1 MVMIRYPDE
10 SKSMTRLKSILY
22 RMRWWLAIIATPI
35 MLVAFRPADDNL
47 FEISRNLDVFTT
59 LFRELMIYYVDPTEP
74 QELVTTGIDAMLE
87 SLDPYTQFIP
97 ESEADDY
104 RFMTTGQYG
113 GIGALIGQREGDV
126 IITDPYEGY
135 PAQKAGLMSG
145 DIIKAIDGKSVKGKE
160 YDDVSKMLKGQ
171 PNTSISI
178 TVLRPGTTQEITRTL
193 QREEI
198 QIKNVPY
205 YGLLDNAVGYIRL
218 SGFTDDAGREVKD
231 AVQDLKKKGAKG
243 IILDVRSNP
252 GGLLNEAVNVVNVFV
267 DRGQE
272 VVSTRGKM
280 KEWDKTYK
288 ALNAAIDT
296 KIPLAV
302 LVNPNAASASE
313 IVSGAL
319 QDLDRAIVI
328 GQRTFGKG
336 LVQTTRPLSYNA
348 QLKITTAKYY
358 IPSGRCIQAL
368 DYAHRKAD
376 GSVDKVADS
385 LVNEFK
391 TSQGRKV
398 YDGGGISPDYT
409 TEIPVYSSISQSLA
423 SHYLLF
429 DYATEFRIKNP
440 SIAPAKTFRLSDEDY
455 NRFVAWLDGK
465 EYDYVTDS
473 EKKLED
479 FKAKAEKEKYFAMI
493 SKDYETL
500 AASLRHDKKSDL
512 QLHKAEIKEL
522 LENEIVSRYY
532 YQNGRIENSFDS
544 DVEVKLALKALN
556 NPSVYSAIFNRTYKD

>member
-1 MVMIRYPDE
+1 
-10 SKSMTRLKSILY
+10 
-22 RMRWWLAIIATPI
+22 MRWWLAIVSTPI
-35 MLVAFRPADDNL
+35 LLVAFRPADDNV

-74 QELVTTGIDAMLE
+74 QELVTTGINAMLE

-171 PNTSISI
+171 PQTTISI
-178 TVLRPGTTQEITRTL
+178 TVLSPGTNQEITRTL

-205 YGLLDNAVGYIRL
+205 FGLMENSVGYIRL

-288 ALNAAIDT
+288 ALNASIDT

-302 LVNPNAASASE
+302 LVNSNAASASE

-376 GSVDKVADS
+376 GSVVKVADS

-398 YDGGGISPDYT
+398 YDGGGIAPDYT

-423 SHYLLF
+423 SHYMFF
-429 DYATEFRIKNP
+429 DYATEYRIKNP
-440 SIAPAKTFRLSDEDY
+440 AIGPAKTFRLSDEDY
-455 NRFVAWLDGK
+455 NRFVSWLDGK

-479 FKAKAEKEKYFAMI
+479 FKAKAEKEKYFAQI

-532 YQNGRIENSFDS
+532 FQNGRIENSFDS
-544 DVEVKLALKALN
+544 DTEVKLAVKALS
-556 NPSVYSAIFNRTYKD
+556 NPAVYTAIFNRTYKD

>member
-1 MVMIRYPDE
+1 
-10 SKSMTRLKSILY
+10 
-22 RMRWWLAIIATPI
+22 MRWWLAILATPI
-35 MLVAFRPADDNL
+35 LLVAFRPADDNV

-74 QELVTTGIDAMLE
+74 QELVTTGINAMLE

-171 PNTSISI
+171 PQTTISI
-178 TVLRPGTTQEITRTL
+178 TVLSPGTNQEITRTL

-205 YGLLDNAVGYIRL
+205 FGLMENSVGYIRL

-288 ALNAAIDT
+288 ALNASIDT

-302 LVNPNAASASE
+302 LVNSNAASASE

-391 TSQGRKV
+391 TSQGRMV
-398 YDGGGISPDYT
+398 YDGGGIAPDYT

-423 SHYLLF
+423 SHYMFF
-429 DYATEFRIKNP
+429 DYATEYRIKNP
-440 SIAPAKTFRLSDEDY
+440 AIGPAKTFRLSDEDY
-455 NRFVAWLDGK
+455 NRFVSWLDGK

-479 FKAKAEKEKYFAMI
+479 FKAKAEKEKYFAQI

-532 YQNGRIENSFDS
+532 FQNGRIENSFDS
-544 DVEVKLALKALN
+544 DTEVKLAVKALS
-556 NPSVYSAIFNRTYKD
+556 NPAVYTAIFNRTYKD

>member
-1 MVMIRYPDE
+1 
-10 SKSMTRLKSILY
+10 
-22 RMRWWLAIIATPI
+22 MRWWLAILATPI
-35 MLVAFRPADDNL
+35 LLVAFRPADDNV

-74 QELVTTGIDAMLE
+74 QDLVTTGINAMLE

-113 GIGALIGQREGDV
+113 GIGALIGQRDGDV

-145 DIIKAIDGKSVKGKE
+145 DVIKAIDGKSVKGKE
-160 YDDVSKMLKGQ
+160 YEDVSKMLKGQ
-171 PNTSISI
+171 PQTTISI

-205 YGLLDNAVGYIRL
+205 YGLMENSVGYIRL

-288 ALNAAIDT
+288 ALNASIDT

-302 LVNPNAASASE
+302 LVNANAASASE

-368 DYAHRKAD
+368 DYTHRKAD
-376 GSVDKVADS
+376 GSVVKVADS

-398 YDGGGISPDYT
+398 YDGGGIAPDYT

-423 SHYLLF
+423 SHYMFF
-429 DYATEFRIKNP
+429 DYATEYRIKNP
-440 SIAPAKTFRLSDEDY
+440 TIGPAKTFRLTDEDY
-455 NRFVAWLDGK
+455 NRFVSWLDGK

-479 FKAKAEKEKYFAMI
+479 FKVKAEKEKYFAQI

-532 YQNGRIENSFDS
+532 FQNGRIENSFDS
-544 DVEVKLALKALN
+544 DTEVKLAVKALS
-556 NPSVYSAIFNRTYKD
+556 NPAVYTAIFNRTYKD

>member
-1 MVMIRYPDE
+1 MIRYADE

-74 QELVTTGIDAMLE
+74 QELVTTGIDAMLV

-205 YGLLDNAVGYIRL
+205 YGLLDNSVGYIRL

-368 DYAHRKAD
+368 DYTHRKAD

-440 SIAPAKTFRLSDEDY
+440 SIAPAKAFRLSDEDY

-532 YQNGRIENSFDS
+532 YQNGRMENSFDS
-544 DVEVKLALKALN
+544 DVEVKLAVKALS
-556 NPSVYSAIFNRTYKD
+556 NPAVYSAIFNRTYKD